1 MKEIVLILFMCSAT
15 ENVCMPPY
23 VWPDNFEDEYTC
35 MIKGYEEGK
44 KKILDVGREDVNK
57 HKIYVKFECQELD
70 IILPQPKPK
79 IQSKVVV

>member
-1 MKEIVLILFMCSAT
+1 MKELVLILFMCSAT

-44 KKILDVGREDVNK
+44 KEDTR
-57 HKIYVKFECQELD
+57 CWA
-70 IILPQPKPK
+70 
-79 IQSKVVV
+79 